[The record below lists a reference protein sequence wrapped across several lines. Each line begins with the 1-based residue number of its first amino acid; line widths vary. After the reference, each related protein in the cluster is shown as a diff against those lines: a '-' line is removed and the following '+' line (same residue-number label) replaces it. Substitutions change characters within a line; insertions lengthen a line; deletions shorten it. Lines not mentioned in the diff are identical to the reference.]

1 MTQITKLAQTVR
13 NLFDW
18 EKVQIYRLHVSGPTG
33 EETRQ
38 EYAKRILRVGSRE
51 GTDLV
56 LADEMVSRIHF
67 EITADQHGY
76 RLRDLGSRNGTIV
89 DGYRAQD
96 VYLKPGSRIHVG
108 ETQLV
113 FEPLLEEA
121 ELPLSRHQRF
131 GPLVGRSR
139 AMRELFATL
148 ERVAASDATVLVEA
162 ETGTG
167 KELIARAIHDASDR
181 SGGPL
186 VVFDAASA
194 PKDLIESQLFGHER
208 GAFTGATERRTGYM
222 AEADGGTLF
231 LDELGELPMALQ
243 PKLLRA
249 LETREVVPVG
259 SNHPRKVDVRI
270 LAATNRDLASEINRG
285 SFRDDLYYRLAV
297 IRLVVPPLRDRPDDV
312 RLLVEHFVSSV
323 RGAGPAQQIAGQV
336 SEAQWATLEA
346 YAWPG
351 NVRELRNTV
360 ERALALAGD
369 TGPIH
374 FDPAAI
380 ARPATRSTVA
390 PTTDLDRPFL
400 EQKRALVAKFE
411 SAYLQGMLER
421 HGGNISRA
429 AVAAGLD
436 RMYFKRLLKK
446 YD

>member
-18 EKVQIYRLHVSGPTG
+18 EKVRLYRLHVSAPDGQQM
-33 EETRQ
+33 RQ

-56 LADEMVSRIHF
+56 LADATVSRIHF
-67 EITADQHGY
+67 EIAADQHGY
-76 RLRDLGSRNGTIV
+76 RLRDLGSSNGTVV
-89 DGYRAQD
+89 DGYRAHD

-108 ETQLV
+108 HTEII

-121 ELPLSRHQRF
+121 ELPLSRQERF
-131 GPLVGRSR
+131 GPLVGKSR

-148 ERVAASDATVLVEA
+148 ERVARSDATVLIEA

-167 KELIARAIHDASDR
+167 KELIAKAIHEASDR
-181 SGGPL
+181 SKGPL
-186 VVFDAASA
+186 VVFDAAAA

-208 GAFTGATERRTGYM
+208 GAFTGAIERRTGYM
-222 AEADGGTLF
+222 EEADGGTLF
-231 LDELGELPMALQ
+231 LDELGELPTMLQ

-259 SNHPRKVDVRI
+259 SNQPRKVDVRI
-270 LAATNRDLASEINRG
+270 VAATNRDLAVEINRG

-297 IRLVVPPLRDRPDDV
+297 IRLVVPPLRERPEDV
-312 RLLVEHFVSSV
+312 RLLVEHFVASV
-323 RGAGPAQQIAGQV
+323 RGPSVAAQVV
-336 SEAQWATLEA
+336 SQLGDAEWSRLER
-346 YAWPG
+346 YPWPG

-369 TGPIH
+369 TGPIR
-374 FDPAAI
+374 FDPMATARLSPAAV
-380 ARPATRSTVA
+380 ATA
-390 PTTDLDRPFL
+390 NADLDRPFL
-400 EQKRALVAKFE
+400 EQKHALIADFE
-411 SAYLQGMLER
+411 RSYLMGMLER

-429 AVAAGLD
+429 ATAAGLD

-446 YD
+446 YS